1 MFCLRWDKRTTKSTL
16 KYAYA
21 QSPFSS
27 PSPVFFSEK
36 YTTWKEQANRTKARQ
51 KMVFTRFVEIG
62 RVCMVNYGPDAGKLC
77 VIVNVLDPNR
87 ALVDGPLTGVA
98 RQKMTF
104 KRLTLTDMV
113 VSIQHG
119 ARQASIVKALKEGD
133 VLNKF
138 KASALGKKLAVKK
151 ARADTTDFGR
161 FKLMVA
167 RKTKSRA
174 VRTQLS
180 ALKKVPSKKS
190 AAPAKAKA

>member
-1 MFCLRWDKRTTKSTL
+1 
-16 KYAYA
+16 
-21 QSPFSS
+21 
-27 PSPVFFSEK
+27 
-36 YTTWKEQANRTKARQ
+36 
-51 KMVFTRFVEIG
+51 MVFTRFVEIG

-151 ARADTTDFGR
+151 ARADTTDFDR